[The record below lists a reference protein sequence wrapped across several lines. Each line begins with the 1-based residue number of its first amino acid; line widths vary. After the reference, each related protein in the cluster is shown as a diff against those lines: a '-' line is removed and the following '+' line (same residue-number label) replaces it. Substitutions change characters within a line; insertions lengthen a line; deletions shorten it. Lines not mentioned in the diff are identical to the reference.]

1 MSANA
6 PSGAFAFD
14 GAPVPFRPG
23 QSVGAA
29 LAASG
34 ITSWRTTRGGGEP
47 RGLFCGIGVCYDC
60 LLSVDG
66 LRSQRA
72 CVTAACEGQD
82 VRSDDPGAPLARRT
96 GDASNGSPAA

>member
-1 MSANA
+1 MSGDAA
-6 PSGAFAFD
+6 GETFAFD
-14 GAPVPFRPG
+14 GAPVSFRPG

-34 ITSWRTTRGGGEP
+34 ITAWRTTRGAAEP

-60 LLSVDG
+60 LLTVDG

-72 CVTAACEGQD
+72 CVTPAGAGQD
-82 VRSDDPGAPLARRT
+82 VRSDDPGAPLAAPTATDRDEGR
-96 GDASNGSPAA
+96 

>member
-1 MSANA
+1 MTVDAA
-6 PSGAFAFD
+6 DGYTFAFD

-34 ITSWRTTRGGGEP
+34 ITSWRTTRGAGEP

-72 CVTAACEGQD
+72 CVTVARAGQD
-82 VRSDDPGAPLARRT
+82 VRSDDPGAALARPA
-96 GDASNGSPAA
+96 DASSDGTRA

>member
-1 MSANA
+1 MTGVEASR
-6 PSGAFAFD
+6 GAFRFD
-14 GAPVPFRPG
+14 GAPVAFTPG

-34 ITSWRTTRGGGEP
+34 VTSWRTTRVGGEP

-60 LLSVDG
+60 LLTVDG

-72 CVTAACEGQD
+72 CVVPAREGQD
-82 VRSDDPGAPLARRT
+82 VCSDDPVRPLPEPEAT
-96 GDASNGSPAA
+96 S

>member
-1 MSANA
+1 MSGDAA
-6 PSGAFAFD
+6 GGMFAFD
-14 GAPVPFRPG
+14 GTPVPFQPE

-34 ITSWRTTRGGGEP
+34 VTAWRTTRGAGEP

-60 LLSVDG
+60 LLTVDG

-72 CVTAACEGQD
+72 CVTPAGAGQD
-82 VRSDDPGAPLARRT
+82 VRSDDPGAPLASPTMTDGGERR
-96 GDASNGSPAA
+96 

>member
-1 MSANA
+1 MSAEIT
-6 PSGAFAFD
+6 SDETFRFD

-23 QSVGAA
+23 QTVGGA

-34 ITSWRTTRGGGEP
+34 VVSWRATRGSGEH

-66 LRSQRA
+66 QRSQRA
-72 CVTAACEGQD
+72 CVTPARAGQD
-82 VRSDDPGAPLARRT
+82 VRSDDPDAPLPL
-96 GDASNGSPAA
+96 PAPEGAES

>member
-1 MSANA
+1 MSGDAA
-6 PSGAFAFD
+6 GEAFAFD

-34 ITSWRTTRGGGEP
+34 ITAWRTTRGAAEP

-60 LLSVDG
+60 LLTVDG

-72 CVTAACEGQD
+72 CVTPAGTGQD
-82 VRSDDPGAPLARRT
+82 VRSDDPGAPLA
-96 GDASNGSPAA
+96 AANATDRDEGR